1 MESNTVPAKD
11 KAPAKDKPAAKPPA
25 EPTLATTGPQAT
37 LVPGD
42 SFNAGGH
49 PTLNTKPLFKLM
61 VEKKASDLFF
71 TSNAP
76 IKIKIEGQILPVN
89 KQVLTPETVRQ
100 TAFALMSAEQREHF
114 VHEFELDFAISEPGL
129 GRFRV
134 NVFMQRGFPAMVL
147 RYITADMPRME
158 SLGLPDVMTDL
169 VLLKRGLILMVGA
182 TGSGKSTSL
191 AAMINY
197 RNENASDHIVTIEDP
212 IEFLHT
218 NKRSI
223 VNQREVGIDT
233 KSYSRALRGV
243 VRAAPDV
250 ILIGEI
256 RDRESMEA
264 AINLSG
270 TGHLVLATLHANNCA
285 ESLDRIINMFP
296 REQHNQI
303 FLDMSQYLRAILG
316 QRLIMGRDGKRVAAV
331 EVMINTPHIQELVKK
346 GDVMGIKEAITSSG
360 ERGIQ
365 SFDVSLHD
373 LFKSGRIE
381 LQEALA
387 SADSRAN
394 LEAKINFG

>member
-1 MESNTVPAKD
+1 VKAAKEVNPLD
-11 KAPAKDKPAAKPPA
+11 TTLPTEIAAQQTPAADA
-25 EPTLATTGPQAT
+25 LSA
-37 LVPGD
+37 LV
-42 SFNAGGH
+42 SARH

-89 KQVLTPETVRQ
+89 KQVLTPDTVRQ
-100 TAFALMSAEQREHF
+100 TAFALMSAEQRDHF
-114 VHEFELDFAISEPGL
+114 QHEWELDFAISEPGL

-134 NVFMQRGFPAMVL
+134 NVFMQRGYPAMVL
-147 RYITADMPRME
+147 RYITADMPRLE
-158 SLGLPDVMTDL
+158 TLGLPEMVSEL
-169 VLLKRGLILMVGA
+169 VLLKRGLVLMVGA
-182 TGSGKSTSL
+182 TGSGKSTTL
-191 AAMINY
+191 AAMINF

-218 NKRSI
+218 NKRSL
-223 VNQREVGIDT
+223 VNQREVGLDT

-264 AINLSG
+264 AINLAG
-270 TGHLVLATLHANNCA
+270 TGHLVLSTMHANNCA

-303 FLDMSQYLRAILG
+303 FLDLSQYLRAIMA
-316 QRLIMGRDGKRVAAV
+316 QRLVMGNENRRVAAV
-331 EVMINTPHIQELVKK
+331 EVMINTPHISTLIKK
-346 GDVMGIKEAITSSG
+346 GDVMSIKEAISAST
-360 ERGIQ
+360 ERGTQ
-365 SFDVSLHD
+365 SFDVALRG
-373 LFKSGRIE
+373 LYKAGRVTLE
-381 LQEALA
+381 EALTN
-387 SADSRAN
+387 ADSRAN